1 MTDIEFHVN
10 QPDKLHYSCRLLRKA
25 YRSGTPV
32 VVSGDAAL
40 LQQLDNM
47 LWQFSELEF
56 LPHCRDNAPAATVSA
71 SPILLVEQAH
81 TCPASGVL
89 VNIGQA
95 LPNGFERFARLIE
108 VASSDEDDRL
118 AARARWKHYQ
128 TRGYPLKRHELP
140 GQGGQV
146 AQAG

>member
-32 VVSGDAAL
+32 VVSGEAAV
-40 LQQLDNM
+40 LQQLDIL
-47 LWQFSELEF
+47 LWKFSNLEF
-56 LPHCRDNAPAATVSA
+56 LPHCLSSAPATTLHST
-71 SPILLVEQAH
+71 PILLVEQAQN
-81 TCPASGVL
+81 CPATGVL

-95 LPNGFERFARLIE
+95 LPSGFERFSRLIE

-128 TRGYPLKRHELP
+128 ARGYPLKRHDP
-140 GQGGQV
+140 A
-146 AQAG
+146 AQTASAT